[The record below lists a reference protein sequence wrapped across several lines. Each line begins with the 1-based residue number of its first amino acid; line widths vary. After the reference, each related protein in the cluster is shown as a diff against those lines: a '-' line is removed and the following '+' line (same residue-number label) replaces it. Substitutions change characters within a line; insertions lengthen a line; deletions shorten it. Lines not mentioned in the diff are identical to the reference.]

1 MNLNISN
8 LISEVNEAR
17 FLIYHESCECKC
29 GLNGNVR
36 NSKQQMNHDEC
47 RCDFKE
53 LDDWGSC
60 QIILCGVLVRVRV
73 IVNEIRHLKL
83 MNT

>member
-8 LISEVNEAR
+8 LISGVNEAR

-47 RCDFKE
+47 RCKFKE
-53 LDDWGSC
+53 LGDWGSC
-60 QIILCGVLVRVRV
+60 QIILCGVLVRVRL
-73 IVNEIRHLKL
+73 IVN
-83 MNT
+83 